1 MYKQSLHVF
10 LIKKCVLTIAST
22 LRKLRCNAKPS
33 ILHTHGLNPTPNSAE
48 FAMIFSER
56 SHSFML
62 PFPGAVRLYRMGN
75 SSCQDCLGCVFRGP
89 ADFPINHVLHCKSC
103 GAQKAQMIDISYKCW
118 IHVDHMS
125 LLALDLVIPCH
136 VSKCGCVPKIDAQEI
151 FQHFA
156 LRGRNMS
163 DQFQDIT
170 DTPLDS
176 ITWHGQ
182 TGLMWLVPCYSQE
195 SRKSMP
201 EYQLT
206 DVVPVLFAAPWP
218 VSNFHRIL

>member
-1 MYKQSLHVF
+1 
-10 LIKKCVLTIAST
+10 
-22 LRKLRCNAKPS
+22 
-33 ILHTHGLNPTPNSAE
+33 
-48 FAMIFSER
+48 
-56 SHSFML
+56 
-62 PFPGAVRLYRMGN
+62 
-75 SSCQDCLGCVFRGP
+75 
-89 ADFPINHVLHCKSC
+89 
-103 GAQKAQMIDISYKCW
+103 
-118 IHVDHMS
+118 MS

-151 FQHFA
+151 FQHFT

-218 VSNFHRIL
+218 VSNFHRILYQSIICTSDVIWWLFVFQYYVHRISCKNLNAKEPLRRKQLFTVADLSWLVAFSRGVTERSGSVLDEMTADISAFVVAMFEVWSLLGLSFLVPFSSLGDMRHHTAWHRE